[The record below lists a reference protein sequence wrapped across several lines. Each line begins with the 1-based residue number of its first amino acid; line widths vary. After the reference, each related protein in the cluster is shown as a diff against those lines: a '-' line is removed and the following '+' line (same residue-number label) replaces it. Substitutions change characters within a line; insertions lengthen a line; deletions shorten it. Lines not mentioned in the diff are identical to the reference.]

1 MKNKLLFFTYAVVNT
16 TLFLPYFL
24 YLLIGNHYP
33 TFLNGWFP
41 LIVFYVC
48 NLTGTFLVRSFGKK
62 VSTRELLLFFLLL
75 ASVGSF
81 LGILVSINAL
91 WLDLSA
97 ILLGLSCSLLLP
109 LYLTIQYHERRL
121 FHRSFS
127 GKDYGFA
134 FLTILLFMPL
144 IILLVKVNLPELAFG
159 LYGIA
164 FLVSFFLLRNL
175 PHYDHGKMPNTSFD
189 SRFFL
194 LFLVLAGMT
203 FAVKSLRVLA
213 DNHFSL
219 ILMTLLAILLI
230 GVFYLIQHSSF
241 KFSLPRYVYLFSFLQ
256 GMLTNFFILFGTF
269 YLFSLQKGVYLY
281 SFIYLAYGLGI
292 ISSLF
297 IGSKVLNLF
306 PKVEK
311 VTLCGISLLVGT
323 GLIFIPVCIPV
334 GGFLIGFFSNLNSS
348 LLNKVAYTKTTG
360 LKDSSLLVKNRW
372 GKLGSIFQQSL
383 LFLLFISFCH
393 FFEIPIL
400 SLLETIT
407 GKSLAS
413 HLTSIVFVLRI
424 TGGVILFGI
433 SVCYLI
439 TLYFYE
445 KELKTK
451 QAPIN

>member
-41 LIVFYVC
+41 LIIFYVC

-81 LGILVSINAL
+81 LGVLVFVNAL

-127 GKDYGFA
+127 GKDYGLA
-134 FLTILLFMPL
+134 FLTMLLFMPL
-144 IILLVKVNLPELAFG
+144 FIFLVKVNLPELAFG

-164 FLVSFFLLRNL
+164 FLVSFFLLRDL
-175 PHYDHGKMPNTSFD
+175 PHYDHGNMPSTSFD

-194 LFLVLAGMT
+194 LFLVLTGIT
-203 FAVKSLRVLA
+203 FAVKSLRVLT

-219 ILMTLLAILLI
+219 ILITLIVILLI
-230 GVFYLIQHSSF
+230 GVFYLIQHSTF
-241 KFSLPRYVYLFSFLQ
+241 EFSLPRYVYWFGFLQ
-256 GMLTNFFILFGTF
+256 GMITNFFILFGTF

-297 IGSKVLNLF
+297 VGGKVLRLF

-311 VTLCGISLLVGT
+311 VTLCGIALLIGA
-323 GLIFIPVCIPV
+323 GLIFIPYCIPIS
-334 GGFLIGFFSNLNSS
+334 GFLIGFFSNLNSS
-348 LLNKVAYTKTTG
+348 LLNKVAYTETTG
-360 LKDSSLLVKNRW
+360 LKDNSLLVKNRW

-393 FFEIPIL
+393 FFKIPIL

-407 GKSLAS
+407 GKSIAP
-413 HLTSIVFVLRI
+413 HLTDIVFVLRM

-433 SVCYLI
+433 AVCYLI
-439 TLYFYE
+439 TLFFYE
-445 KELKTK
+445 KGLKATQK
-451 QAPIN
+451 PVE

>member
-41 LIVFYVC
+41 LIIFYVC

-81 LGILVSINAL
+81 LGVLVFVNAL

-127 GKDYGFA
+127 GKDYGLA
-134 FLTILLFMPL
+134 FLTMLLFMPL
-144 IILLVKVNLPELAFG
+144 FIFLVKVNLPELAFG

-164 FLVSFFLLRNL
+164 FLVSFFLLRDL
-175 PHYDHGKMPNTSFD
+175 PHYDHGNMPSTSFD

-194 LFLVLAGMT
+194 LFLVLTGIT
-203 FAVKSLRVLA
+203 FAVKSLRVLT

-219 ILMTLLAILLI
+219 ILITLIVILLI
-230 GVFYLIQHSSF
+230 GVFYLIQHSAF
-241 KFSLPRYVYLFSFLQ
+241 EFSLPRYVYWFGFLQ
-256 GMLTNFFILFGTF
+256 GMITNFFILFGTF

-297 IGSKVLNLF
+297 VGGKVLRLF

-311 VTLCGISLLVGT
+311 VTLCGIALLIGA
-323 GLIFIPVCIPV
+323 GLIFIPYCIPIS
-334 GGFLIGFFSNLNSS
+334 GFLIGFFSNLNSS
-348 LLNKVAYTKTTG
+348 LLNKVAYSETTG
-360 LKDSSLLVKNRW
+360 LKDNSLLVKNRW

-383 LFLLFISFCH
+383 LFLLFISFCY
-393 FFEIPIL
+393 FFKIPIL

-407 GKSLAS
+407 GKSIAP
-413 HLTSIVFVLRI
+413 HLTDIVFVLRM

-433 SVCYLI
+433 AVCYLI
-439 TLYFYE
+439 TLFFYE
-445 KELKTK
+445 KGLKATQK
-451 QAPIN
+451 PVE

>member
-41 LIVFYVC
+41 LIIFYVC

-81 LGILVSINAL
+81 LGVLVFVNAL

-127 GKDYGFA
+127 GKDYGLA
-134 FLTILLFMPL
+134 FLTMLLFMPL
-144 IILLVKVNLPELAFG
+144 FIFLVKVNLPELAFG

-164 FLVSFFLLRNL
+164 FLVSFFLLRDL
-175 PHYDHGKMPNTSFD
+175 PHYDHGNMPSTSFD

-194 LFLVLAGMT
+194 LFLVLTGIT
-203 FAVKSLRVLA
+203 FAVKSLRVLT

-219 ILMTLLAILLI
+219 ILITLIVILLI
-230 GVFYLIQHSSF
+230 GVFYLIQHSAF
-241 KFSLPRYVYLFSFLQ
+241 EFSLPRYVYWFGFLQ
-256 GMLTNFFILFGTF
+256 GMITNFFILFGTF

-281 SFIYLAYGLGI
+281 SFIYLAYGVGI

-297 IGSKVLNLF
+297 VGGKVLRLF

-311 VTLCGISLLVGT
+311 VTLCGIALLIGA
-323 GLIFIPVCIPV
+323 GLIFIPYCIPIS
-334 GGFLIGFFSNLNSS
+334 GFLIGFFSNLNSS
-348 LLNKVAYTKTTG
+348 LLNKVAYSETTG
-360 LKDSSLLVKNRW
+360 LKDNSLLVKNRW

-383 LFLLFISFCH
+383 LFLLFISFCY
-393 FFEIPIL
+393 FFKIPIL

-407 GKSLAS
+407 GKSIAP
-413 HLTSIVFVLRI
+413 HLTDIVFVLRM

-433 SVCYLI
+433 AVCYLI
-439 TLYFYE
+439 TLFFYE
-445 KELKTK
+445 KGLKATQK
-451 QAPIN
+451 PVE

>member
-1 MKNKLLFFTYAVVNT
+1 MNT

-41 LIVFYVC
+41 LIIFYVC

-81 LGILVSINAL
+81 LGVLVFVNAL

-127 GKDYGFA
+127 GKDYGLA
-134 FLTILLFMPL
+134 FLTMLLFMPL
-144 IILLVKVNLPELAFG
+144 FIFLVKVNLPELAFG

-164 FLVSFFLLRNL
+164 FLVSFFLLRDL
-175 PHYDHGKMPNTSFD
+175 PHYDHGNMPSTSFD

-194 LFLVLAGMT
+194 LFLVLTGIT
-203 FAVKSLRVLA
+203 FAVKSLRVLT

-219 ILMTLLAILLI
+219 ILITLIVILLI
-230 GVFYLIQHSSF
+230 GVFYLIQHSAF
-241 KFSLPRYVYLFSFLQ
+241 EFSLPRYVYWFGFLQ
-256 GMLTNFFILFGTF
+256 GMITNFFILFGTF

-281 SFIYLAYGLGI
+281 SFIYLAYGVGI

-297 IGSKVLNLF
+297 VGGKVLRLF

-311 VTLCGISLLVGT
+311 VTLCGIALLIGA
-323 GLIFIPVCIPV
+323 GLIFIPYCIPIS
-334 GGFLIGFFSNLNSS
+334 GFLIGFFSNLNSS
-348 LLNKVAYTKTTG
+348 LLNKVAYSETTG
-360 LKDSSLLVKNRW
+360 LKDNSLLVKNRW

-383 LFLLFISFCH
+383 LFLLFISFCY
-393 FFEIPIL
+393 FFKIPIL

-407 GKSLAS
+407 GKSIAP
-413 HLTSIVFVLRI
+413 HLTDIVFVLRM

-433 SVCYLI
+433 AVCYLI
-439 TLYFYE
+439 TLFFYE
-445 KELKTK
+445 KGLKATQK
-451 QAPIN
+451 PVE

>member
-41 LIVFYVC
+41 LIIFYVC

-81 LGILVSINAL
+81 LGVLVFVNAL

-127 GKDYGFA
+127 GKDYGLA
-134 FLTILLFMPL
+134 FLTMLLFMPL
-144 IILLVKVNLPELAFG
+144 FIFLVKVNLPELAFG

-164 FLVSFFLLRNL
+164 FLVSFFLLRDL
-175 PHYDHGKMPNTSFD
+175 PHYDHGNMPSTSFD

-194 LFLVLAGMT
+194 LFLVLTGIT
-203 FAVKSLRVLA
+203 FAVKSLRVLT

-219 ILMTLLAILLI
+219 ILITLIVILLI
-230 GVFYLIQHSSF
+230 GVFYLIQHSAF
-241 KFSLPRYVYLFSFLQ
+241 EFSLPRYVYWFGFLQ
-256 GMLTNFFILFGTF
+256 GMITNFFILFGTF

-281 SFIYLAYGLGI
+281 SFIYLAYGVGI

-297 IGSKVLNLF
+297 VGGKVLRLF

-311 VTLCGISLLVGT
+311 VTLCGIALLIGA
-323 GLIFIPVCIPV
+323 GLIFIPYCIPIS
-334 GGFLIGFFSNLNSS
+334 GFLIGFFSNLNSS
-348 LLNKVAYTKTTG
+348 LLNKVAYTETTG
-360 LKDSSLLVKNRW
+360 LKDNSLLVKNRW

-383 LFLLFISFCH
+383 LFLLFISFCY
-393 FFEIPIL
+393 FFKIPIL

-407 GKSLAS
+407 GKSIAP
-413 HLTSIVFVLRI
+413 HLTDIVFVLRM

-433 SVCYLI
+433 AVCYLI
-439 TLYFYE
+439 TLFFYE
-445 KELKTK
+445 KGLKATQK
-451 QAPIN
+451 PVE

>member
-41 LIVFYVC
+41 LIIFYVC

-81 LGILVSINAL
+81 LGVLVFVNAL

-127 GKDYGFA
+127 GKDYGLA
-134 FLTILLFMPL
+134 FLTMLLFMPL
-144 IILLVKVNLPELAFG
+144 FIFLVKVNLPELAFG

-164 FLVSFFLLRNL
+164 FLVSFFLLRDL
-175 PHYDHGKMPNTSFD
+175 PHYDHGNMPSTSFD

-194 LFLVLAGMT
+194 LFLVLTGIT
-203 FAVKSLRVLA
+203 FAVKSLRVLT

-219 ILMTLLAILLI
+219 ILITLIVILLI
-230 GVFYLIQHSSF
+230 GVFYLIQHSAF
-241 KFSLPRYVYLFSFLQ
+241 EFSLPRYVYWFGFLQ
-256 GMLTNFFILFGTF
+256 GMITNFFILFGTF

-281 SFIYLAYGLGI
+281 SFIYLAYGVGI

-297 IGSKVLNLF
+297 VGGKVLRLF

-311 VTLCGISLLVGT
+311 VTLCGIALLIGA
-323 GLIFIPVCIPV
+323 GLIFIPYCIPIS
-334 GGFLIGFFSNLNSS
+334 GFLIGFFSNLNSS
-348 LLNKVAYTKTTG
+348 LLNKVAYTETTG
-360 LKDSSLLVKNRW
+360 LKDNSLLVKNRW

-383 LFLLFISFCH
+383 LFLLFISFCY
-393 FFEIPIL
+393 FFKIPIL

-407 GKSLAS
+407 GKSIAP
-413 HLTSIVFVLRI
+413 HLTDIVFVLRM
-424 TGGVILFGI
+424 TGGVLLFGI
-433 SVCYLI
+433 AVCYLI
-439 TLYFYE
+439 TLFFYE
-445 KELKTK
+445 KGLKATQK
-451 QAPIN
+451 PVE

>member
-41 LIVFYVC
+41 LIIFYVC

-81 LGILVSINAL
+81 LGVLVFVNAL

-127 GKDYGFA
+127 GKDYGLA
-134 FLTILLFMPL
+134 FLTMLLFMPL
-144 IILLVKVNLPELAFG
+144 FIFLVKVNLPELAFG

-164 FLVSFFLLRNL
+164 FLVSFFLLRDL
-175 PHYDHGKMPNTSFD
+175 PHYDHGNMPSTSFD

-194 LFLVLAGMT
+194 LFLVLTGIT
-203 FAVKSLRVLA
+203 FAVKSLRVLT

-219 ILMTLLAILLI
+219 ILITLIVILLI
-230 GVFYLIQHSSF
+230 GVFYLIQHSAF
-241 KFSLPRYVYLFSFLQ
+241 EFSLPRYVYWFGFLQ
-256 GMLTNFFILFGTF
+256 GMITNFFILFGTF

-297 IGSKVLNLF
+297 VGGKVLRLF

-311 VTLCGISLLVGT
+311 VTLCGIALLIGA
-323 GLIFIPVCIPV
+323 GLIFIPYCIPIS
-334 GGFLIGFFSNLNSS
+334 GFLIGFFSNLNSS
-348 LLNKVAYTKTTG
+348 LLNKVAYSETTG
-360 LKDSSLLVKNRW
+360 LKDNSLLVKNRW

-383 LFLLFISFCH
+383 LFLLFISFCY
-393 FFEIPIL
+393 FFKIPIL

-407 GKSLAS
+407 GKSIAP
-413 HLTSIVFVLRI
+413 HLTDIVFVLRM

-433 SVCYLI
+433 AVCYLI
-439 TLYFYE
+439 TLFFYE
-445 KELKTK
+445 KGRKATQKPVE
-451 QAPIN
+451 

>member
-41 LIVFYVC
+41 LIIFYVC

-81 LGILVSINAL
+81 LGVLVFVNAL

-127 GKDYGFA
+127 GKDYGLA
-134 FLTILLFMPL
+134 FLTMLLFMPL
-144 IILLVKVNLPELAFG
+144 FIFLVKVNLPELAFG

-164 FLVSFFLLRNL
+164 FLVSFFLLRDL
-175 PHYDHGKMPNTSFD
+175 PHYDHGNMPSTSFD

-194 LFLVLAGMT
+194 LFLVLTGIT
-203 FAVKSLRVLA
+203 FAVKSLRVLT

-219 ILMTLLAILLI
+219 ILITLIVILLI
-230 GVFYLIQHSSF
+230 GVFYLIQHSAF
-241 KFSLPRYVYLFSFLQ
+241 EFSLPRYVYWFGFLQ
-256 GMLTNFFILFGTF
+256 GMITNFFILFGTF

-297 IGSKVLNLF
+297 VGGKVLRLF

-311 VTLCGISLLVGT
+311 VTLCGIALLIGA
-323 GLIFIPVCIPV
+323 GLIFIPYCIPIS
-334 GGFLIGFFSNLNSS
+334 GFLIGFFSNLNSS
-348 LLNKVAYTKTTG
+348 LLNKVAYTETTG
-360 LKDSSLLVKNRW
+360 LKDNSLLVKNRW

-383 LFLLFISFCH
+383 LFLLFISFCY
-393 FFEIPIL
+393 FFKIPIL

-407 GKSLAS
+407 GKSIAP
-413 HLTSIVFVLRI
+413 HLTDIVFVLRM

-433 SVCYLI
+433 AVCYLI
-439 TLYFYE
+439 TLFFYE
-445 KELKTK
+445 KGLKATQK
-451 QAPIN
+451 PVE